1 MYFFRASQASVL
13 APVSSVL
20 FFVTDI
26 MSDIDLASYA
36 DDSTPY
42 VEAGSIEDV
51 IRKLENDSI

>member
-1 MYFFRASQASVL
+1 
-13 APVSSVL
+13 
-20 FFVTDI
+20 